1 MKCGHRMRLALLSL
15 ALSWASGRVS
25 AQAPEPAQS
34 ATLTNRMVVSIR
46 IVTQNGRVLSESPE
60 GLAIR
65 VGQPLDASALRE
77 VLRQLY
83 RTGDYADLQAV
94 LAELPGG
101 VRLDFVVRENLFFNE
116 IRFEGLVSP
125 PSEASA
131 AAAMQINLGQP
142 YRKELL
148 DEALVRLQDA
158 LREEGFYNAKL
169 SAETIPHADTLQMD
183 VVVHVQP
190 GRRARAGTIQ
200 VVNDTEYPDREL
212 IARSRLK
219 PGQEITTARLQ
230 RAGDRVRKF
239 LAKKGHLS
247 ARASIRRSEYI
258 PEKNAVPL
266 DLEITEGPLVRVV
279 VTGAKLSHGKIRSL
293 VPVYQEGAVD
303 PDLLE
308 EGRRNILEQLERD
321 TYFDA
326 RVTYTT
332 EQKEISRKTHAGPST
347 EELITY
353 RVERGERHHLIGI
366 EITGNRYFSDELL
379 RGRLKLLADAFASRG
394 RFSRGLL
401 ESDRQSMQSLY
412 LANGFEN
419 AKVEA
424 QALDDY
430 KGKEGDLLVRFRIQ
444 EGQQTRVASL
454 SIEGNHAFSKDELL
468 GVIGSTPGQPYS
480 EFNVAS
486 DRDNILAR
494 YFNEGFPQARFQA
507 SMEKVPPAEASA
519 QKSGQE
525 EKDTTPSNGNHSKAP
540 VPAAA
545 EEVRLTYH
553 IDEGLQIRVKRLL
566 LSGYHYTRPG
576 VIRRHLL
583 VRAGEP
589 LRQGEVVESQR
600 ELYNLGIFN
609 RVTIEPQNP
618 SGTDPQKNVVAL
630 VEEAKRY
637 TLGYGGGL
645 EVQRLAS
652 SKDPTQTELRAS
664 PRGILELSK
673 MNLTGRGD
681 TLALK
686 VRASTLQGRALLGY
700 FSPDTFAKKSLSF
713 QATAYAEKTQDINT
727 FTEDRYEGSVQ
738 LTERISSRTTLLY
751 HYAFRKV
758 LVSNLNK
765 HISPEEIPLFNAP
778 TLVSEFGVTWFR
790 DHRDNPA
797 DATRGTFNNFDFSL
811 ADTGLGSSASFL
823 RFFTQNATYHP
834 IKRRF
839 SFARSFRFGILQPY
853 RDTVSLA
860 FPAPTTLPLPTLI
873 PLPERF
879 FAGGGNSLRGF
890 ALNQAGP
897 RDAATGFPV
906 GGQAELILNQE
917 FRFPMRVPKFG
928 TQLGGALFYDAGNIY
943 SRLTR
948 MTFRMSPPAPV
959 FSAATT
965 TAPMQCIQNCSNEL
979 NYFSHTIGFGVR
991 YATPVGPVRIDLG
1004 YQLNR
1009 ATFVVPIP
1017 CPPGT
1022 PASTTNCGQ
1031 QPAHLPR
1038 FQIFFNLGAPF

>member
-15 ALSWASGRVS
+15 ALSWASGRVC

-169 SAETIPHADTLQMD
+169 SAETIPHTDTLQMD

-200 VVNDTEYPDREL
+200 LVNDTEYPDREL

-266 DLEITEGPLVRVV
+266 DLEIAEGPLVRVV

-308 EGRRNILEQLERD
+308 EGRRNILEQLER
-321 TYFDA
+321 
-326 RVTYTT
+326 
-332 EQKEISRKTHAGPST
+332 
-347 EELITY
+347 
-353 RVERGERHHLIGI
+353 
-366 EITGNRYFSDELL
+366 
-379 RGRLKLLADAFASRG
+379 
-394 RFSRGLL
+394 
-401 ESDRQSMQSLY
+401 DRQSMQSLY

-454 SIEGNHAFSKDELL
+454 SIEGNHAFSEDELL

-507 SMEKVPPAEASA
+507 SMEKVPPSEASV
-519 QKSGQE
+519 QKSAQS
-525 EKDTTPSNGNHSKAP
+525 EKDTMPSNGNHSKAP
-540 VPAAA
+540 GPAAA

-553 IDEGLQIRVKRLL
+553 IDEGLQIRLKRLL

-618 SGTDPQKNVVAL
+618 SGTEPQKNVVAL

-645 EVQRLAS
+645 EVQRLATS
-652 SKDPTQTELRAS
+652 NDP
-664 PRGILELSK
+664 
-673 MNLTGRGD
+673 
-681 TLALK
+681 
-686 VRASTLQGRALLGY
+686 
-700 FSPDTFAKKSLSF
+700 
-713 QATAYAEKTQDINT
+713 
-727 FTEDRYEGSVQ
+727 
-738 LTERISSRTTLLY
+738 
-751 HYAFRKV
+751 
-758 LVSNLNK
+758 
-765 HISPEEIPLFNAP
+765 
-778 TLVSEFGVTWFR
+778 
-790 DHRDNPA
+790 
-797 DATRGTFNNFDFSL
+797 
-811 ADTGLGSSASFL
+811 
-823 RFFTQNATYHP
+823 
-834 IKRRF
+834 
-839 SFARSFRFGILQPY
+839 
-853 RDTVSLA
+853 
-860 FPAPTTLPLPTLI
+860 
-873 PLPERF
+873 
-879 FAGGGNSLRGF
+879 
-890 ALNQAGP
+890 
-897 RDAATGFPV
+897 
-906 GGQAELILNQE
+906 
-917 FRFPMRVPKFG
+917 
-928 TQLGGALFYDAGNIY
+928 
-943 SRLTR
+943 
-948 MTFRMSPPAPV
+948 
-959 FSAATT
+959 
-965 TAPMQCIQNCSNEL
+965 
-979 NYFSHTIGFGVR
+979 
-991 YATPVGPVRIDLG
+991 
-1004 YQLNR
+1004 
-1009 ATFVVPIP
+1009 
-1017 CPPGT
+1017 
-1022 PASTTNCGQ
+1022 
-1031 QPAHLPR
+1031 
-1038 FQIFFNLGAPF
+1038 